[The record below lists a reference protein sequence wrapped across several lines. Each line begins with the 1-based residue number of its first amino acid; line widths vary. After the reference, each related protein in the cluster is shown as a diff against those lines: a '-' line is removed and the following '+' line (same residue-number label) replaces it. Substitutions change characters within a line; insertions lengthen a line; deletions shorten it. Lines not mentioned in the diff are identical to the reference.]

1 MSWRLNRAAG
11 LWAVGLSTVV
21 ALLVLPAQG
30 QVEKSHL
37 VVSRAASSVLKE
49 SSSERSEG
57 KKSLGKEST
66 VIESSGRVEQI
77 ASDDQPAEREI
88 DDPATGDR
96 WILMRDA
103 AHPEGPGRMAL
114 ISPQRTES
122 RFGSARGAGTANVTF
137 STPVLVIHG
146 GDKVTVEEHTPV
158 VDARLE
164 AVALGA
170 AAQGNP
176 FRVRLTI
183 GGEVILAVATAP
195 GHAVVAA
202 PIGVAQ

>member
-1 MSWRLNRAAG
+1 MSWRLNRAA
-11 LWAVGLSTVV
+11 GLSTVV

-77 ASDDQPAEREI
+77 ASDSAEREI